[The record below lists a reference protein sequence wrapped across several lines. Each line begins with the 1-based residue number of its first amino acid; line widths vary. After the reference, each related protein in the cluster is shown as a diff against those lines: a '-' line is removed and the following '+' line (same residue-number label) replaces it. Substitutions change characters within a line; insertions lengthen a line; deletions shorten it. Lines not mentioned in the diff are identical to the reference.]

1 MTNHKKT
8 NNQPANNRP
17 ANGRPADTRPANNR
31 PIGAVMVVGGGIGG
45 IQASLDLA
53 DSGYKVYLVES
64 KPSIGGV
71 MPQLDKTFP
80 TNDCS
85 MCILSPKLMDCG
97 RHPNI
102 EILTQS
108 DIEKISGEAG
118 DFTVSVIKRPRYID
132 EAKCSGCGLCTEKC
146 PTSVPSE
153 FDRGLKPRKA
163 IYMPFPQAVPNKPT
177 IDPEH
182 CLYFTKG
189 KCQLCKKTCQA
200 DAINY
205 EQKTEHLTIQVGAV
219 ILACGYELFDAH
231 VKPGYGYGQFEN
243 VITSIE
249 FERILSASGP
259 FEGHLERLSD
269 HREPRKIAFIQC
281 VGSRDTS
288 CRIEY
293 CSSVCCTYAIK
304 EAVIAQEHAKDGLE
318 TAIFYMDMRTF
329 GKGFDPYYERAKEE
343 YGVRFIRSRVS
354 EIYEVPET
362 KNLQIRYIEDGALQ
376 REEFDLVVLS
386 VGFLP
391 QENAKKMAEIF
402 GISLNEH
409 GFCRTS
415 EFSPV
420 ETIREGIYVCGAFAG
435 PKDIPETVMQASG
448 AAGKASA
455 LLSKARGR
463 LIKQKV
469 YPAEMSL
476 NGQPPRIGAII
487 CHCGINIGGYL
498 DVPAVVEYAR
508 TLPNVVYA
516 EDSLY
521 ACSPDMQR
529 RIVEIIKTHQLDR
542 LIVASCTPRTHEPLF
557 RETLKEAGLNPHLFE
572 MANIRDQCS
581 WIHMNDPKEATL
593 KAKDLVRIAVRKVG
607 MLEPLPVVS
616 IGVLQ
621 KGLVIG
627 GGLAGMTAA
636 LEMASQGFEVHLI
649 EKEAEL
655 GGNLR
660 NLHRTIEGNDVRDY
674 LGSLITQVENNP
686 LIHVHTNA
694 RIEDIEGYVGNYTT
708 RFKTAP
714 RALSSVKADKKQDHN
729 GRNGKGP
736 QPELKNGEGKGI
748 EKHESDMRDHV
759 SNMRA
764 HVSHSKSRESGG
776 MYNKPE
782 MQEIE
787 HGVIIVATGA
797 QESLPKE
804 YAYGEDKRVMTLLE
818 FEKWLYSEES
828 EIKQQNPKSVVMIQC
843 VGSREA
849 DHPYCSRV
857 CCTGAIKNVLRL
869 KEKHPDADVYILYRD
884 VRTYGTKEKYY
895 REARDKGVIFVRYDE
910 DQKPDVRSDKNGLIV
925 KVKDPILDRDL
936 ELETGLLVLSSCII
950 PTQGTE
956 ELASMLKVPLN
967 TDGFF
972 LEAHMKLRPVD
983 FATEG
988 VFMAGTCHAPKFI
1001 DETISQA
1008 SAAVSRACTILS
1020 KNTYQ
1025 AEAAIACVN
1034 EDICSGCG
1042 ICKTVCSY
1050 NAIEIV
1056 AEGEK
1061 SKAQVTDALC
1071 KGCGA
1076 CAAACPSGAMEQK
1089 GFKSTQLL
1097 AMVDAALE

>member
-1 MTNHKKT
+1 M
-8 NNQPANNRP
+8 
-17 ANGRPADTRPANNR
+17 
-31 PIGAVMVVGGGIGG
+31 
-45 IQASLDLA
+45 
-53 DSGYKVYLVES
+53 
-64 KPSIGGV
+64 
-71 MPQLDKTFP
+71 
-80 TNDCS
+80 
-85 MCILSPKLMDCG
+85 
-97 RHPNI
+97 
-102 EILTQS
+102 
-108 DIEKISGEAG
+108 
-118 DFTVSVIKRPRYID
+118 
-132 EAKCSGCGLCTEKC
+132 
-146 PTSVPSE
+146 
-153 FDRGLKPRKA
+153 
-163 IYMPFPQAVPNKPT
+163 
-177 IDPEH
+177 
-182 CLYFTKG
+182 
-189 KCQLCKKTCQA
+189 
-200 DAINY
+200 DAIDY
-205 EQKTEHLTIQVGAV
+205 EQKTEHLTIYVGAI
-219 ILACGYELFDAH
+219 ILALGYELFDAH
-231 VKPGYGYGQFEN
+231 IKPGYGYGQFTN

-259 FEGHLERLSD
+259 FDGHLERLSD
-269 HREPRKIAFIQC
+269 HKEPKKIAFIQC

-288 CRIEY
+288 CKIEY

-304 EAVIAQEHAKDGLE
+304 EAVIAKEHAKDGLD
-318 TAIFYMDMRTF
+318 TTIFYMDMRTF

-362 KNLQIRYIEDGALQ
+362 KNLQIRYVENGDL
-376 REEFDLVVLS
+376 RSEEFDLVILS

-391 QENAKKMAEIF
+391 QDGALQLTQEF
-402 GISLNEH
+402 GIELNEY
-409 GFCRTS
+409 GFCQTS
-415 EFSPV
+415 EFAPV
-420 ETIREGIYVCGAFAG
+420 ETIREGMYVCGAFAG

-455 LLSKARGR
+455 LLSEARGS
-463 LIKQKV
+463 LIKKKD

-476 NGQPPRIGAII
+476 DGQPPRIGAFI

-508 TLPNVVYA
+508 TLPNVVHA

-521 ACSPDMQR
+521 ACSPDAQR
-529 RIVEIIKTHQLDR
+529 RILDIIKAHQLDR
-542 LIVASCTPRTHEPLF
+542 VIVASCTPRTHEPLF
-557 RETLKEAGLNPHLFE
+557 RETLKEAGLNPNLFE

-593 KAKDLVRIAVRKVG
+593 KAKDLVRMAVTKVG
-607 MLEPLPVVS
+607 LLEPLPVVT
-616 IGVLQ
+616 IDVNQ

-636 LEMASQGFEVHLI
+636 MEMAGQGFEVHLI
-649 EKEAEL
+649 EKESEL

-660 NLHRTIEGNDVRDY
+660 NLGYTIEGHDIQDY
-674 LGSLITQVENNP
+674 LQSLIRKVEDNY
-686 LIHVHTNA
+686 LIHVHKNA
-694 RIEDIEGYVGNYTT
+694 RIENIEGYVGNYKTKIKVETHPSSST
-708 RFKTAP
+708 R
-714 RALSSVKADKKQDHN
+714 ADKKQDH
-729 GRNGKGP
+729 KGP
-736 QPELKNGEGKGI
+736 NIQSSGSEVRDKKGRTI
-748 EKHESDMRDHV
+748 ETHESDMITHTSVLRNHA
-759 SNMRA
+759 SNVRN
-764 HVSHSKSRESGG
+764 HKSEV
-776 MYNKPE
+776 N
-782 MQEIE
+782 EIE
-787 HGVIIVATGA
+787 HGIIIVATGA
-797 QESLPKE
+797 QESIPKE
-804 YAYGEDKRVMTLLE
+804 HTYGKNKRVMTLLE
-818 FEKWLYSEES
+818 FEKWLSSEES
-828 EIKQQNPKSVVMIQC
+828 ESKNPESMVMIQC

-857 CCTGAIKNVLRL
+857 CCTGAIKNALRL
-869 KEKHPDADVYILYRD
+869 KEKHPDADVFILYRD

-895 REARDKGVIFVRYDE
+895 REARDKGIIFVRYDG
-910 DQKPDVRSDKNGLIV
+910 DRKPEVRSDKNGLIV

-936 ELETGLLVLSSCII
+936 ELEAGLLVLSSCMI
-950 PTQGTE
+950 PSEGIE
-956 ELASMLKVPLN
+956 ALAMMLKVPLN

-988 VFMAGTCHAPKFI
+988 IFMAGTCHAPKFI
-1001 DETISQA
+1001 DETIAQA

-1056 AEGEK
+1056 TEGEK
-1061 SKAQVTDALC
+1061 SKAKVTDALC

-1089 GFKSTQLL
+1089 GFKSAQLL

>member
-1 MTNHKKT
+1 MTNHKNT
-8 NNQPANNRP
+8 NNRP
-17 ANGRPADTRPANNR
+17 V
-31 PIGAVMVVGGGIGG
+31 GAVMVAGGGIGG

-64 KPSIGGV
+64 KPSIGGG
-71 MPQLDKTFP
+71 MAQLDKTFP

-85 MCILSPKLMDCG
+85 MCILAPKLMDCG

-108 DIEKISGEAG
+108 DIRKISGEAG
-118 DFTVSVIKRPRYID
+118 NFTVSVIKRPRYVD
-132 EAKCSGCGLCTEKC
+132 EEKCSGCGLCTEKC
-146 PTSVPSE
+146 PTKVPSE

-163 IYMPFPQAVPNKPT
+163 IYMPFPQAVPNKPM

-205 EQKTEHLTIQVGAV
+205 EQKTKHLTIHVGAI
-219 ILACGYELFDAH
+219 ILAPGYELFDAH
-231 VKPGYGYGQFEN
+231 TKPGYGYGQFRN

-269 HREPRKIAFIQC
+269 HKEPRKIAFIQC

-288 CRIEY
+288 CKIEY

-304 EAVIAQEHAKDGLE
+304 EAVIAKEHAKEGLE

-362 KNLQIRYIEDGALQ
+362 RNLQIRYIENGAL
-376 REEFDLVVLS
+376 RSEEFDLVVLS

-391 QENAKKMAEIF
+391 QENVRELAERF
-402 GISLNEH
+402 GIALNEH

-415 EFSPV
+415 EFAPV
-420 ETIREGIYVCGAFAG
+420 ETIKEGIYVCGAFAG

-455 LLSKARGR
+455 LLSKARGM
-463 LIKQKV
+463 LIKRKE
-469 YPAEMSL
+469 YPAEMCL
-476 NGQPPRIGAII
+476 NGKPPRIGAFI

-508 TLPNVVYA
+508 TLPNVVHA

-542 LIVASCTPRTHEPLF
+542 VIVASCTPRTHEPLF
-557 RETLKEAGLNPHLFE
+557 RETLKEAGLNPNLFE

-593 KAKDLVRIAVRKVG
+593 KAKDLVRMAVTKVG
-607 MLEPLPVVS
+607 LLEPLPVVS
-616 IGVLQ
+616 IDVNQ
-621 KGLVIG
+621 KGMVIG

-636 LEMASQGFEVHLI
+636 LEMARQGFEVYLI
-649 EKEAEL
+649 EKESEL

-660 NLHRTIEGNDVRDY
+660 NLHRTIEGNDIRDY
-674 LGSLITQVENNP
+674 LDSLIEQVENSP
-686 LIHVHTNA
+686 LIHVYKNA
-694 RIEDIEGYVGNYTT
+694 RIEDIEGYVGNYKT
-708 RFKTAP
+708 RFKTETRP
-714 RALSSVKADKKQDHN
+714 LSSTRAGKKQDHKGGN
-729 GRNGKGP
+729 IQNPESEVKNKRGR
-736 QPELKNGEGKGI
+736 GI
-748 EKHESDMRDHV
+748 ETHESNVRTNESHLRNHESDEINNEPDV
-759 SNMRA
+759 
-764 HVSHSKSRESGG
+764 
-776 MYNKPE
+776 
-782 MQEIE
+782 QEIE
-787 HGVIIVATGA
+787 HGIIIVATGA
-797 QESLPKE
+797 EESIPKE
-804 YAYGEDKRVMTLLE
+804 YAYGKDMRVMTLQE
-818 FEKWLYSEES
+818 FEKWLYSETS
-828 EIKQQNPKSVVMIQC
+828 ATQNPKSVVMIQC

-857 CCTGAIKNVLRL
+857 CCTGAVKNALRL
-869 KEKHPDADVYILYRD
+869 KEKHPDADVYVLYRD

-895 REARDKGVIFVRYDE
+895 REARDKGIIFVRYDQ
-910 DQKPDVRSDKNGLIV
+910 DQKPEVRSNKNELIV
-925 KVKDPILDRDL
+925 KIKDPILDRDL
-936 ELETGLLVLSSCII
+936 ELEAALLVLSSCMI
-950 PTQGTE
+950 PSEGTE
-956 ELASMLKVPLN
+956 DLAMMLKVPLN

-988 VFMAGTCHAPKFI
+988 IFMAGTCHAPKFI
-1001 DETISQA
+1001 DETIAQA

>member
-1 MTNHKKT
+1 MKNHQNT
-8 NNQPANNRP
+8 NNRP
-17 ANGRPADTRPANNR
+17 V
-31 PIGAVMVVGGGIGG
+31 GAVMVAGGGIGG

-85 MCILSPKLMDCG
+85 MCILAPKLMDCG

-118 DFTVSVIKRPRYID
+118 NFTVSVIKRPRYVD
-132 EAKCSGCGLCTEKC
+132 EEKCSGCGLCSEKC
-146 PTSVPSE
+146 PTRVPSE

-177 IDPEH
+177 IDTEH

-205 EQKTEHLTIQVGAV
+205 EQKTEHLTIHVGAI
-219 ILACGYELFDAH
+219 ILASGYELFDAH
-231 VKPGYGYGQFEN
+231 SKPGYGYGQFQN

-269 HREPRKIAFIQC
+269 HKEPRKIAFIQC

-288 CRIEY
+288 CKIEY

-304 EAVIAQEHAKDGLE
+304 EAVIAKEHAKDCLE

-362 KNLQIRYIEDGALQ
+362 KNLQIRYIEDGAL
-376 REEFDLVVLS
+376 RSEEFDLVVLS

-391 QENAKKMAEIF
+391 QEGAQELAEKF
-402 GISLNEH
+402 GIALNEH
-409 GFCRTS
+409 GFCQTS
-415 EFSPV
+415 EFAPV

-455 LLSKARGR
+455 LLSKARGS
-463 LIKQKV
+463 LIKRKE

-476 NGQPPRIGAII
+476 NGQPPRIGAFI

-508 TLPNVVYA
+508 TLPNVVHA

-521 ACSPDMQR
+521 ACSPDTQR

-542 LIVASCTPRTHEPLF
+542 VIVASCTPRTHEPLF
-557 RETLKEAGLNPHLFE
+557 RETLKEAGLNPNLFE

-593 KAKDLVRIAVRKVG
+593 KAKDLVRIAVTKTRL
-607 MLEPLPVVS
+607 LEPLPVVS
-616 IGVLQ
+616 IDVNQ

-636 LEMASQGFEVHLI
+636 LEMAKQGFEVHLI
-649 EKEAEL
+649 ERESEL

-660 NLHRTIEGNDVRDY
+660 NLHRTIEGNDIQNY
-674 LGSLITQVENNP
+674 LNSLIEQVENNP
-686 LIHVHTNA
+686 LINVYKYA
-694 RIEDIEGYVGNYTT
+694 RIEDIEGYVGNYKT
-708 RFKTAP
+708 RFKTETRPLPSIEGDKRQDHKSRNIQGPESELKHKKGRGLETHILEVGHKKAGVKP
-714 RALSSVKADKKQDHN
+714 RASSM
-729 GRNGKGP
+729 
-736 QPELKNGEGKGI
+736 KNKESHGI
-748 EKHESDMRDHV
+748 DNEP
-759 SNMRA
+759 
-764 HVSHSKSRESGG
+764 
-776 MYNKPE
+776 Y
-782 MQEIE
+782 MQEVREIE

-797 QESLPKE
+797 QESVPRE
-804 YAYGEDKRVMTLLE
+804 YAYGEDGRVMTLLE

-828 EIKQQNPKSVVMIQC
+828 EIKHQNPKSVVMIQC

-857 CCTGAIKNVLRL
+857 CCTGAIKNALSL
-869 KEKHPDADVYILYRD
+869 KEKHSDADVFILYRD

-895 REARDKGVIFVRYDE
+895 REARDKGIIFVRYNQ
-910 DQKPDVRSDKNGLIV
+910 DQKPEVRSGKDGLIV

-936 ELETGLLVLSSCII
+936 ELETDLLVLSSCVI
-950 PTQGTE
+950 PTQGAD

-1056 AEGEK
+1056 TEGEK